1 MVTKGLLGIAENTVK
16 FALKHKI
23 NQVQAAA
30 FFVDSSLTRY
40 ANSQIHQNVASKRG
54 GVAIK
59 VVVGKRIAT
68 LSVNSLERKQV
79 EDAVERAVKLAKVM
93 PPNKDF
99 KSLPKPIKWIPIK
112 GTYDKKTA
120 ECTPDFRAEKV
131 KEAIET
137 AHSKSRLVNAVAGS
151 FFTGSFAFA
160 ITNSLGI
167 SAWAKIS
174 STSLQTTVISK
185 SKGSQGF
192 GSKEQHSR
200 RIKEIDPVKVGGKA
214 AEKSVNSLNPKKIP
228 IGEYEVV
235 LSPRAIAELLTYLGY
250 IGFSSTTYQD
260 GQSFVKYNLDKQVFD
275 KKLNVV
281 DDPRDPNSLYSFPI
295 DGEGVPKKKMQLI
308 EEGKVSTKSI
318 CYNSFAAGK
327 EKGKKSTG
335 HALPPI
341 FRFFT
346 GRPMPFNIV
355 VASGDSSIEE
365 MIQETKRGIFVTRFH
380 YTNPIEP
387 TKAILTGL
395 TRDGTFLIEK
405 GEITKPVMNLRY
417 TDSML
422 SALKEIPINGKE
434 REIMEEVTTPAMKLK
449 KLRFTG
455 ITKY

>member
-1 MVTKGLLGIAENTVK
+1 MVTKRLLEIAERTVEL
-16 FALKHKI
+16 ALKHEVD
-23 NQVQAAA
+23 QVQAAA
-30 FFVDSSLTRY
+30 FFVDSALTRY

-59 VVVGKRIAT
+59 VVVGKKVGT
-68 LSVNSLERKQV
+68 LRANSLEKKQI
-79 EDAVERAVKLAKVM
+79 ENAMEKAVKLAQVT
-93 PPNKDF
+93 PPNKNF
-99 KSLPKPIKWIPIK
+99 KSLPKPMKWTPIK
-112 GTYDKKTA
+112 GTFDKKTA

-131 KEAIET
+131 KEAIEI

-160 ITNSLGI
+160 IANSLGI

-174 STSLQTTVISK
+174 SASMQTTVISK

-192 GSKEQHSR
+192 GSAEQHSR
-200 RIKEIDPVKVGGKA
+200 QMRDIDPVKISSQA
-214 AEKSVNSLNPKKIP
+214 AEKSVKSVNPKKIS

-235 LSPRAIAELLTYLGY
+235 LSPRAVGALFMYLGY
-250 IGFSSTTYQD
+250 IGFSATSYQD
-260 GQSFVKYNLDKQVFD
+260 GQSFVKYNLNKQVFD
-275 KKLNVV
+275 KKLNMK
-281 DDPRDPNSLYSFPI
+281 DDPRDAKTLYSFPV
-295 DGEGVPKKKMQLI
+295 DGEGVPKKKMPLI
-308 EEGKVSTKSI
+308 EKGKVSAKSI
-318 CYNSFAAGK
+318 CYDSFTAGK

-341 FRFFT
+341 FGFY
-346 GRPMPFNIV
+346 GRPMPFNV
-355 VASGDSSIEE
+355 SLASGDSSVEE
-365 MIQETKRGIFVTRFH
+365 MIRETKRGIFITRFH

-422 SALKEIPINGKE
+422 SALKVIPMIGKKLEIV
-434 REIMEEVTTPAMKLK
+434 EEVIAPAMKLE

-455 ITKY
+455 ITQY